1 MPIASMNAV
10 AVAVAAAR
18 SPSDRARAKTTVAC
32 SQTHGFRD
40 HLGCVTLTRH
50 SLRHDAI
57 RHNVLRHNVLRHNVL
72 RHKRAR
78 TNDGCGARGGG
89 DPMNVTHDEPGVVQL
104 QLQPFVDEPR
114 LELLLQPGTVG
125 TLPTHHRGVGAV
137 IRLVPGYDAFG
148 TAVRHVPDLD
158 HAVVVVVR
166 VGDEVQMHVVL
177 RKRERRVD
185 GVLGVVCL
193 CESFVRV
200 LYPWFLCT
208 SLVVVLLCTSQF
220 LTHVANL
227 ILQSEPNDR

>member
-1 MPIASMNAV
+1 MPIASMNSA

-18 SPSDRARAKTTVAC
+18 SPSNRARAKTTAAC

-50 SLRHDAI
+50 GALRHSLRHS
-57 RHNVLRHNVLRHNVL
+57 LRHNVLRHDVL

-125 TLPTHHRGVGAV
+125 TLPTHHRGVGSV

-177 RKRERRVD
+177 RNGERGGGWMVFW
-185 GVLGVVCL
+185 V
-193 CESFVRV
+193 
-200 LYPWFLCT
+200 
-208 SLVVVLLCTSQF
+208 
-220 LTHVANL
+220 
-227 ILQSEPNDR
+227 